1 MECLLVMNN
10 VVETFDF
17 LYEKVKLSIQE
28 LNQPLTKSKRLELI
42 EYQDRLM
49 DFLFEELDKLYG
61 STDIE
66 VLERQLAK
74 LKEIRRL
81 AIQRIR

>member
-1 MECLLVMNN
+1 MNN

-28 LNQPLTKSKRLELI
+28 LNQPLTKSKRSELI

-49 DFLFEELDKLYG
+49 DSLFEEVDKIRESG
-61 STDIE
+61 DVET
-66 VLERQLAK
+66 LESLLSK
-74 LKEIRRL
+74 LKEIERL
-81 AIQRIR
+81 ATQRER

>member
-1 MECLLVMNN
+1 MNQ

-28 LNQPLTKSKRLELI
+28 LNQPLTKSKRSELI

-49 DFLFEELDKLYG
+49 DFLFEEVNKIRESEDVETMESLL
-61 STDIE
+61 S
-66 VLERQLAK
+66 K
-74 LKEIRRL
+74 LKEIQRL
-81 AIQRIR
+81 ATRRVR

>member
-1 MECLLVMNN
+1 MNN

-28 LNQPLTKSKRLELI
+28 LNQPLTKSKRSELI

-49 DFLFEELDKLYG
+49 EFLFEEVDKIRESG
-61 STDIE
+61 DVET
-66 VLERQLAK
+66 LESLLSK
-74 LKEIRRL
+74 LKDIQRL
-81 AIQRIR
+81 ATRRVR

>member
-1 MECLLVMNN
+1 MNN

-28 LNQPLTKSKRLELI
+28 LNQPLTKSKRSELI

-49 DFLFEELDKLYG
+49 EFLFKEVDKIRESG
-61 STDIE
+61 DIE
-66 VLERQLAK
+66 TLESLLSK
-74 LKEIRRL
+74 LKD
-81 AIQRIR
+81 IQRVTTPRD

>member
-1 MECLLVMNN
+1 MNN

-28 LNQPLTKSKRLELI
+28 LNQPLTKSKRSELI

-49 DFLFEELDKLYG
+49 DFLFEEVDKIRESGDVETMESLV
-61 STDIE
+61 SKLEDIQE
-66 VLERQLAK
+66 LAT
-74 LKEIRRL
+74 
-81 AIQRIR
+81 QRVT